1 MITAYTELEQ
11 LRRHM
16 RGLVCGSGR
25 RDAGDLTDCSLSVLL
40 RLETGDLSPGEL
52 AELERVTPP
61 SMNRTLNTL
70 SAAGLV
76 ERHRDN
82 GDGRRMRVTLTPAG
96 AECARTA
103 RTRDAETFDERMR
116 EFRDDERAVLYRAV
130 TVLQQLAER

>member
-11 LRRHM
+11 LRRRM
-16 RGLVCGSGR
+16 RGLVSASGR
-25 RDAGDLTDCSLSVLL
+25 GDAGDLTDCSLSVLL

-76 ERHRDN
+76 ERHRDS
-82 GDGRRMRVTLTPAG
+82 GDGRRVRVTLTPAG
-96 AECARTA
+96 AERARAA
-103 RTRDAETFDERMR
+103 RVRDAETFDERMR
-116 EFRDDERAVLYRAV
+116 EFPEHERAVLRGAL
-130 TVLQQLAER
+130 TVLQQLAQR